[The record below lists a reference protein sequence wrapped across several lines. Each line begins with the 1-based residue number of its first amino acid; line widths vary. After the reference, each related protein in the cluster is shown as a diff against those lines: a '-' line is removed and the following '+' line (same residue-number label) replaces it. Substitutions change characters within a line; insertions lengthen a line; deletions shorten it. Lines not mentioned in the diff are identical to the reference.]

1 MPKFVKSLRNLRI
14 SWKLPIII
22 VALAVVSAGVS
33 GMAGYQKSAEELDR
47 AAQNRL
53 EGLLGARKSELSAY
67 LESIQQDLRLQA
79 SNPRVRDALTQFESS
94 WRDLGP
100 GAGPLLQRLYIDEN
114 PHPTGQKENLDFAT
128 DGSSYSRTHAKY
140 HPWLREFLRERGY
153 YDIFLFDADGELV
166 YTVVKE
172 LDYATNL
179 MTGQWSGTDLG
190 NVFRAAWNSTAAG
203 EQAFF
208 DFAPYDP
215 SHGAPASFIA
225 TKMLDA
231 NGRPLGVLA
240 FQMPIDRINTV
251 MQNSAGM
258 GESGETYIVGADKLM
273 RSDSRFSEES
283 TILQLEVDSETV
295 GLALAGGNGVEDVL
309 DYRGI
314 LVKSAYDNVEFL
326 GVTYVLLAEID
337 VAEIMAPVNEL
348 RTFLLIAGLIIV
360 VLVGFLG
367 VVFGWSITRP
377 IGRMTAAMGQLAE
390 GDHSLE
396 VPGLERGDE
405 IGGMAA
411 AVQVFKDNAVKV
423 VAMEAEQEEARKQAE
438 EDKRDLMYKMA
449 DDFEANVGDVIR
461 LVAAASTEMLTAAE
475 SLSATAEETSQQST
489 AVAAA
494 SEEASTNVQTVSS
507 AAEELSSSVEEIG
520 LQVSE
525 SIRITAEAVK
535 EAETTNEQIQGLA
548 GTADKIGEV
557 VGIITEIAEKTNL
570 LALNATIEAARAGD
584 AGKGFAVVAE
594 EVKILANQTAK
605 ATDEIGQQITAI
617 QIKTNDSVSSIQGIG
632 DVIGRVN
639 EITAAIAA
647 AVQQQGAAT
656 QEIARNVEQAASGT
670 QEVSSNITDVTR
682 AAANTGVAAGEIHT
696 AAGALA
702 RQSETLQGEVQKFL
716 ASVRDS

>member
-1 MPKFVKSLRNLRI
+1 
-14 SWKLPIII
+14 
-22 VALAVVSAGVS
+22 
-33 GMAGYQKSAEELDR
+33 
-47 AAQNRL
+47 
-53 EGLLGARKSELSAY
+53 
-67 LESIQQDLRLQA
+67 
-79 SNPRVRDALTQFESS
+79 
-94 WRDLGP
+94 
-100 GAGPLLQRLYIDEN
+100 
-114 PHPTGQKENLDFAT
+114 
-128 DGSSYSRTHAKY
+128 
-140 HPWLREFLRERGY
+140 
-153 YDIFLFDADGELV
+153 
-166 YTVVKE
+166 
-172 LDYATNL
+172 
-179 MTGQWSGTDLG
+179 
-190 NVFRAAWNSTAAG
+190 
-203 EQAFF
+203 
-208 DFAPYDP
+208 
-215 SHGAPASFIA
+215 
-225 TKMLDA
+225 
-231 NGRPLGVLA
+231 
-240 FQMPIDRINTV
+240 
-251 MQNSAGM
+251 
-258 GESGETYIVGADKLM
+258 M

-489 AVAAA
+489 RWRRPRRRPRPTCRR
-494 SEEASTNVQTVSS
+494 SSS

-594 EVKILANQTAK
+594 EVKILAN
-605 ATDEIGQQITAI
+605 
-617 QIKTNDSVSSIQGIG
+617 
-632 DVIGRVN
+632 
-639 EITAAIAA
+639 
-647 AVQQQGAAT
+647 
-656 QEIARNVEQAASGT
+656 
-670 QEVSSNITDVTR
+670 
-682 AAANTGVAAGEIHT
+682 
-696 AAGALA
+696 
-702 RQSETLQGEVQKFL
+702 
-716 ASVRDS
+716 

>member
-1 MPKFVKSLRNLRI
+1 MPKFVKSLRNLPI

-22 VALAVVSAGVS
+22 VALAVISAGVS
-33 GMAGYQKSAEELDR
+33 GVVAYQKSAEELDR
-47 AAQNRL
+47 EAQTRL

-67 LESIQQDLRLQA
+67 LDSIQQDLRLQA
-79 SNPRVRDALTQFESS
+79 SNPQIRNALTEFAST

-100 GAGPLLQRLYIDEN
+100 GAGPMLQRLYIEEN
-114 PHPTGQKENLDFAT
+114 PNPTGQKEELDFAS
-128 DGSSYSRTHAKY
+128 DGSSYSRAHAEY
-140 HPWLREFLRERGY
+140 HPWLRELLRERGY
-153 YDIFLFDADGELV
+153 YDIFLFDADGDLV
-166 YTVVKE
+166 YTVFKE

-190 NVFRAAWNSTAAG
+190 NAFRAAWNSTTAG

-225 TKMLDA
+225 TKVLDA

-240 FQMPIDRINTV
+240 FQMPIDRINAV

-258 GESGETYIVGADKLM
+258 GESGETYIVGADNLM

-314 LVKSAYDNVEFL
+314 LVKSAYDSLEFL
-326 GVTYVLLAEID
+326 GVTYVMLAEID
-337 VAEIMAPVNEL
+337 VAEIMAPVDEL

-360 VLVGFLG
+360 LVVTVVG
-367 VVFGWSITRP
+367 VVFGRSITRP
-377 IGRMTAAMGQLAE
+377 IGRMTAAMGQLAD
-390 GDHSLE
+390 GDHGIE

-411 AVQVFKDNAVKV
+411 AVQVFKDNAIKV

-438 EDKRDLMYKMA
+438 AEKRALMNKMA
-449 DDFEANVGDVIR
+449 DDFEAGAGDVIR
-461 LVAAASTEMLTAAE
+461 LVASASTEMLTAAE

-494 SEEASTNVQTVSS
+494 SEQASTNVQTVSS
-507 AAEELSSSVEEIG
+507 AAEELSSSVEEISR
-520 LQVSE
+520 QVAE
-525 SIRITAEAVK
+525 STRITAEAVK
-535 EAETTNEQIQGLA
+535 EAESTNEQIQGLA

-557 VGIITEIAEKTNL
+557 VGMITEIAEKTNL

-594 EVKILANQTAK
+594 EVKNLANQTAK
-605 ATDEIGQQITAI
+605 ATEEIGQQITAI
-617 QIKTNDSVSSIQGIG
+617 QTKTNDSVGSIKGIS

-639 EITAAIAA
+639 EITATIAA

-670 QEVSSNITDVTR
+670 QEVSRNIAGVTQAATNTG
-682 AAANTGVAAGEIHT
+682 AAATQINT
-696 AAGALA
+696 AAGQLA
-702 RQSETLQGEVQKFL
+702 RQSETLQGEVQTFL
-716 ASVRDS
+716 DSVRAA